1 MHNPFIREFKTAY
14 SAIGPDSPAAY
25 IALHEER
32 MTAEQGEHSGTRNL
46 PTSGNEIAI
55 MMQFHREVCSVIHHH
70 YINQY
75 NLEP

>member
-1 MHNPFIREFKTAY
+1 MYNPFIREFKTAY

-25 IALHEER
+25 KIALHEER

-55 MMQFHREVCSVIHHH
+55 MMQFHREVGLIPVY
-70 YINQY
+70 YILQ
-75 NLEP
+75 